1 MGIITEKGGTTL
13 TTVKSIMHEATFIDP
28 DTPINEVAKIMRD
41 KGIGSVL
48 LKLGELDY
56 GIVTERDIIF
66 KVTANDQDAAK
77 TKARDV
83 MTELRYT
90 IDSNAS
96 IEKASE
102 IFDKHHIRR
111 LPVMESGEI
120 VGVVTSRD
128 VAKASIFEFVKRGSR
143 GAGL

>member
-1 MGIITEKGGTTL
+1 
-13 TTVKSIMHEATFIDP
+13 MHEATFIDP
-28 DTPINEVAKIMRD
+28 DSPINELARIMRD

-48 LKLGELDY
+48 VKLGELDY

-66 KVTANDQDAAK
+66 KVTASDLEAGK
-77 TKARDV
+77 TKARDI

-111 LPVMESGEI
+111 LPVMEQGEI
-120 VGVVTSRD
+120 VGIVTSRD
-128 VAKASIFEFVKRGSR
+128 VAKASIFESMKRSGR
-143 GAGL
+143 

>member
-1 MGIITEKGGTTL
+1 M

-28 DTPINEVAKIMRD
+28 DTPVNELARIMRD
-41 KGIGSVL
+41 RSIGSVI

-66 KVTANDQDAAK
+66 RVTAVNLDPKK
-77 TKARDV
+77 TRARDI

-90 IDSNAS
+90 LDGNAA
-96 IEKASE
+96 IKKASE

-111 LPVMESGEI
+111 LPVMEEGEI
-120 VGVVTSRD
+120 VGVITSRD
-128 VAKASIFEFVKRGSR
+128 VAKASIFESMKRGR
-143 GAGL
+143 RR